1 MNELTYLGTV
11 INAFPIFLYPSSLL
25 SLLIMFCYRVKHART
40 KIAAGKWLSLH
51 GHSQFQSL
59 EFSVLFIHRKELT
72 SRPLSSQ
79 NRRRG
84 KKKGR
89 RAVRKE
95 GNEGEKE
102 KGRKKTNGSEQIS
115 CFFT

>member
-11 INAFPIFLYPSSLL
+11 INAFPIFLYRSSLL

-89 RAVRKE
+89 QAVRKE

-102 KGRKKTNGSEQIS
+102 KGRKKK
-115 CFFT
+115 

>member
-11 INAFPIFLYPSSLL
+11 INAFPIFLYRSSLL
-25 SLLIMFCYRVKHART
+25 SLLVMLYYRVKHAGT
-40 KIAAGKWLSLH
+40 KIAAGKWLCLR

-59 EFSVLFIHRKELT
+59 EFIHRKELT

-89 RAVRKE
+89 EAVRKE
-95 GNEGEKE
+95 GSEGEKE
-102 KGRKKTNGSEQIS
+102 KGRKKK
-115 CFFT
+115 